1 MNNSAKKILYATIV
15 AALFMTYQA
24 QPTFCDE
31 KINAGVVY
39 EFYLDVGNQIPAN
52 KPIDTKKLPEIN
64 TQEVN
69 LAYYKGFRPLNLL
82 SAKNVYTISA
92 PKDKK
97 LKYEKIP
104 KEYSISLNPQKIA
117 AAAKITPTY
126 EEYLALAVN
135 FKGKEKYNDA
145 LTNIDGAIE
154 KNPLS
159 MEAHFLKADILRC
172 LNRYKDSIIEYM
184 LAINIDP
191 KCTDAYFNIAKI
203 FESSGNDELA
213 LEYYRY
219 AYSTKPDDYEIRNII
234 LGYEKSKIN

>member
-64 TQEVN
+64 NQEVN

-117 AAAKITPTY
+117 AAAFAGGQTGRRGSR
-126 EEYLALAVN
+126 AGSFA
-135 FKGKEKYNDA
+135 
-145 LTNIDGAIE
+145 
-154 KNPLS
+154 
-159 MEAHFLKADILRC
+159 RC
-172 LNRYKDSIIEYM
+172 APS
-184 LAINIDP
+184 AGCSP
-191 KCTDAYFNIAKI
+191 ACTA
-203 FESSGNDELA
+203 
-213 LEYYRY
+213 R
-219 AYSTKPDDYEIRNII
+219 P
-234 LGYEKSKIN
+234 

>member
-1 MNNSAKKILYATIV
+1 MNNSNKKILYAIAIF
-15 AALFMTYQA
+15 AAFLTSQA
-24 QPTFCDE
+24 QIAFCDE
-31 KINAGVVY
+31 KINAGIVY
-39 EFYLDVGNQIPAN
+39 EFYLDVGNQIPTA
-52 KPIDTKKLPEIN
+52 KTIDTKKLPEIN

-82 SAKNVYTISA
+82 SSKNIYTIST

-117 AAAKITPTY
+117 SAAKITPTY

-145 LTNIDGAIE
+145 LTNINSAIE

-159 MEAHFLKADILRC
+159 MEAHFMKADILRC
-172 LNRYKDSIIEYM
+172 LNRYKDSIVEYM

-191 KCTDAYFNIAKI
+191 NCTDAYFNIAKI

>member
-1 MNNSAKKILYATIV
+1 MNNSNKKILYAIAIF
-15 AALFMTYQA
+15 AAFLTSQA
-24 QPTFCDE
+24 QIAFCDE

-39 EFYLDVGNQIPAN
+39 EFYLDVGNQIPTA
-52 KPIDTKKLPEIN
+52 KTIDTKKLPEIN

-82 SAKNVYTISA
+82 SSKNIYTIST

-145 LTNIDGAIE
+145 LANINSAIE

-159 MEAHFLKADILRC
+159 MEAHFMKADILRC
-172 LNRYKDSIIEYM
+172 LNRYKDSIVEYI

-191 KCTDAYFNIAKI
+191 NCTDAYFNIAKI